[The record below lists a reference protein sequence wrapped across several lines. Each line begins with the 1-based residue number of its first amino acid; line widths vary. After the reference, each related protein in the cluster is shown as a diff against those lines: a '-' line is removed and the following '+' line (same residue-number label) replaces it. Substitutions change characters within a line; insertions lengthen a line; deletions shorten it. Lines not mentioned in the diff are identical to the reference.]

1 MPAATGVP
9 VHGKDFFKRARNR
22 LSFEAFN
29 TFLAGIKRL
38 NNQQQSREATLE
50 SAHWW
55 FEGRPR
61 EGARHAMHASV
72 LPFLDGGSRC
82 RQRWASC
89 AGADSRRLAWS
100 FSLKRNTCTARDG
113 VPQTSLV
120 ALGLEIRGARAK

>member
-1 MPAATGVP
+1 MGGAVM
-9 VHGKDFFKRARNR
+9 
-22 LSFEAFN
+22 
-29 TFLAGIKRL
+29 
-38 NNQQQSREATLE
+38 
-50 SAHWW
+50 SANWW

-100 FSLKRNTCTARDG
+100 FLLKRNTCTARDG

-120 ALGLEIRGARAK
+120 ALGLEIRGARGNEQSRVIPLLREHLIV